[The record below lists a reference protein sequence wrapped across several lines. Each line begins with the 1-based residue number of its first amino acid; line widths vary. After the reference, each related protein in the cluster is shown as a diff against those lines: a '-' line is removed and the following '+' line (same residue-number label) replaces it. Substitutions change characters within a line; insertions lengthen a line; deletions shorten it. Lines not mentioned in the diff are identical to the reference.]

1 MPIWNFEIPS
11 GTTPVLA
18 LDLSSLSITVSP
30 GAGGRVT
37 VDADESLAP
46 LIAVGADGTTISI
59 RQVALVGRERLA
71 GIWAWTSE
79 QSRVHVTMPAW
90 SRLEA
95 RMDLGSL
102 SAKQPW
108 EDAWVRASA
117 GSVKLGECRTASVR
131 ADAGTV
137 WVAALGSGE
146 IFTQAG
152 SVKVGTVTGAVT
164 ASASA
169 GSVKVMEAR
178 EGSLDLRTELG
189 SISVGVPFGTAVLVD
204 CSSAMGRVI
213 TELPERDAPSDPE
226 LRLELRA
233 RTELGT
239 VRLRRA

>member
-1 MPIWNFEIPS
+1 MAMTQSFAQRHGVPNAYASTEALLANPEIDAVYVATPPS
-11 GTTPVLA
+11 SHKPLA
-18 LDLSSLSITVSP
+18 LQ
-30 GAGGRVT
+30 AAR
-37 VDADESLAP
+37 ADESLAP

-189 SISVGVPFGTAVLVD
+189 SISIGVPFGTAQ
-204 CSSAMGRVI
+204 
-213 TELPERDAPSDPE
+213 
-226 LRLELRA
+226 
-233 RTELGT
+233 
-239 VRLRRA
+239 